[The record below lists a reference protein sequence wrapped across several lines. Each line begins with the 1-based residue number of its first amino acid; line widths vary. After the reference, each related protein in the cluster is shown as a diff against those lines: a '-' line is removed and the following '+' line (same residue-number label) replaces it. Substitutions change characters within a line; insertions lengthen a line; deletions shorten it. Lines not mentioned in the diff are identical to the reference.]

1 MAITTETFKINAGW
15 GKTDIIQQMDD
26 AIGWL
31 GWHGGERSGFVV
43 GLSTF
48 SGGGDTNSSDNYH
61 DVFPKSTTG
70 IGTGASFYVYR
81 DTHGV
86 RRVQVNRPGYG
97 YVSGDIVTIDAD
109 AIGGFSNGATDLTFS
124 VCVDEVVTNGA
135 NISIALTDF
144 NNGSNMQYW
153 FEGTDR
159 TGAIGAGTSVITI
172 REGDTLSLTLSGG
185 GTYGYYARLKN
196 PTPYRAD
203 AAETVDANKGQI
215 AGVNETTGVGQTIT
229 FTAKPGQAG
238 TYFFSQ
244 AYSPYVNELGRL
256 VVQPWSGES
265 GDRTVVGF
273 GTSSTYWQSNLSNAT
288 APWGVVRRTI
298 QENKLFGDT
307 YTLFKSETDGYID
320 ITTGSG
326 YMHYGVGSD
335 YANTFTKDC
344 HGSTAQHR
352 RFAGA
357 RFLDFGSY
365 NLDEID
371 DDDFD
376 VNNDTYSTQRN
387 RTVRIWHGNQGD
399 FDLDLN
405 VYRSSIDPRFAVF
418 SYRSPTVSTTS
429 LSSNTYDTFILHN
442 FTTDIWDLDHVFLG
456 GVTEIMTPSTG
467 DSARELQFRTYFG
480 PFDPDNTLAPA
491 KRSAEFGYMHYLGYA
506 SGYANY
512 VDYHLHT
519 RVYPVDWDDDFP
531 CLYSRFSD
539 MPLHYSG
546 GSGDEYGK
554 DRVSPEANFNAVI
567 KGVPLNGNLL
577 PMPYYIPDDFVLIQF
592 YYNAAS
598 ANIQQGDTITIS
610 PSEVYKVIDG
620 SYSQSTVTRGVL
632 FCARVV

>member
-43 GLSTF
+43 GLGTVI
-48 SGGGDTNSSDNYH
+48 GGGDTNAADEYH

-81 DTHGV
+81 DTIGIA
-86 RRVQVNRPGYG
+86 RVHVNRPGYG
-97 YVSGDIVTIDAD
+97 YTSGEVVTLDAGS
-109 AIGGFSNGATDLTFS
+109 IGGFSNGATDLSFS

-135 NISIALTDF
+135 NIAIALTDL
-144 NNGSNMQYW
+144 SNSRYF

-159 TGAIGAGTSVITI
+159 TGPIGGGTSVITI
-172 REGDTLSLTLSGG
+172 REGDTLSLTINDNSG
-185 GTYGYYARLKN
+185 YSHYATLGL
-196 PTPYRAD
+196 PSPYRS
-203 AAETVDANKGQI
+203 TYSVSSSTGKI
-215 AGVNETTGVGQTIT
+215 AGYKTVNGIGQTAT
-229 FTAKPGQAG
+229 FTSKPGQAG
-238 TYFFSQ
+238 TYTFGNS
-244 AYSPYVNELGRL
+244 YSTGYGQMGSL
-256 VVQPWSGES
+256 VIQPWSGES

-307 YTLFKSETDGYID
+307 YTLFKSETSGSID
-320 ITTGSG
+320 IVTGSG
-326 YMHYGVGSD
+326 YMHYGKDSEYDVT
-335 YANTFTKDC
+335 NTENC

-357 RFLDFGSY
+357 KYLDYGSY
-365 NLDEID
+365 NLDDIYD
-371 DDDFD
+371 SDFD
-376 VNNDTYSTQRN
+376 VDGNTYSTSWN
-387 RTVRIWHGNQGD
+387 RTVRISHGTQDD

-429 LSSNTYDTFILHN
+429 ISSNTYDTFILHN

-456 GVTEIMTPSTG
+456 GVTEIITPSTA
-467 DSARELQFRTYFG
+467 DSARSLHFRTYFG
-480 PFDPDNTLAPA
+480 PHDPDNSWGIA
-491 KRSAEFGYMHYLGYA
+491 KRSAEFGYMHYSSYQG
-506 SGYANY
+506 SEQNY

-531 CLYSRFSD
+531 CLYSRISD
-539 MPLHYSG
+539 EPLHWSG
-546 GSGDEYGK
+546 GSGDTNGN

-577 PMPYYIPDDFVLIQF
+577 PMPYYIPDDFVIIQF

-598 ANIQQGDTITIS
+598 ANIQQGDTITVS

-620 SYSQSTVTRGVL
+620 SYSQTTVTRGVL

>member
-15 GKTDIIQQMDD
+15 GKTDIIQQMDN

-43 GLSTF
+43 GLGTVI
-48 SGGGDTNSSDNYH
+48 GGGDTNASDEYH

-81 DTHGV
+81 DTIGIA
-86 RRVQVNRPGYG
+86 RVHVNRPGYG
-97 YVSGDIVTIDAD
+97 YTSGEVVTLDAD
-109 AIGGFSNGATDLTFS
+109 SIGGFSNGATDLSFS

-135 NISIALTDF
+135 NIAIALTDL
-144 NNGSNMQYW
+144 SSSRYL

-159 TGAIGAGTSVITI
+159 TGPIGGGTSLITI
-172 REGDTLSLTLSGG
+172 REGDTLSLTINDGSG
-185 GTYGYYARLKN
+185 YSHYATLGL
-196 PTPYRAD
+196 PSPYRSSYSVGSN
-203 AAETVDANKGQI
+203 TGKI
-215 AGVNETTGVGQTIT
+215 AGYKTVNGIGQTAT
-229 FTAKPGQAG
+229 FTSKPGQAG
-238 TYFFSQ
+238 TYIFGNS
-244 AYSPYVNELGRL
+244 YSTGYGVLGSL

-273 GTSSTYWQSNLSNAT
+273 GTSSTYWQSNLSNST

-307 YTLFKSETDGYID
+307 YTLFKAEASGSID
-320 ITTGSG
+320 IVTGSG
-326 YMHYGVGSD
+326 YMHYG
-335 YANTFTKDC
+335 KDSEYDATSTENC
-344 HGSTAQHR
+344 HGSTGWHR

-357 RFLDFGSY
+357 KYLDYGSY
-365 NLDEID
+365 NLDDIYD
-371 DDDFD
+371 SNMD
-376 VNNDTYSTQRN
+376 VDINSYSTSSN
-387 RTVRIWHGNQGD
+387 RTVRISHGTQYD

-429 LSSNTYDTFILHN
+429 ISSNTYGTFILHN

-456 GVTEIMTPSTG
+456 GVTQIITPSTA
-467 DSARELQFRTYFG
+467 DSARSLHFRTYFG
-480 PFDPDNTLAPA
+480 PMDPDNVWGPA
-491 KRSAEFGYMHYLGYA
+491 KRSAEFGYMHYQSSTG
-506 SGYANY
+506 SEQNY
-512 VDYHLHT
+512 TDYHLHT

-539 MPLHYSG
+539 EPLHWSG
-546 GSGDEYGK
+546 GLSDTNGN

-577 PMPYYIPDDFVLIQF
+577 PMPYYIPDDFVIIQF

-598 ANIQQGDTITIS
+598 ANIQQGDTITVS

-620 SYSQSTVTRGVL
+620 SYSQTTVTRGVL

>member
-43 GLSTF
+43 GLSSF
-48 SGGGDTNSSDNYH
+48 SGGGDTNASDDYH

-86 RRVQVNRPGYG
+86 RRVHVNRPGYG
-97 YVSGDIVTIDAD
+97 YTSGEVVTLDAD
-109 AIGGFSNGATDLTFS
+109 SLGGFSNGATDLSFS
-124 VCVDEVVTNGA
+124 VCVDEVVTNGS
-135 NISIALTDF
+135 NISIALTDLS
-144 NNGSNMQYW
+144 GGTYL

-159 TGAIGAGTSVITI
+159 TGAIGAGATVITI
-172 REGDTLSLTLSGG
+172 REGDTLSLTIADNSV
-185 GTYGYYARLKN
+185 YSHYACLVN
-196 PTPYRAD
+196 PTPRPGP
-203 AAETVDANKGQI
+203 ETAGSNTGQI
-215 AGVNETTGVGQTIT
+215 AGFTEVNGIGQTAT
-229 FTAKPGQAG
+229 FTPKIGQAG
-238 TYFFSQ
+238 TYFFNSRYTSGY
-244 AYSPYVNELGRL
+244 AELGRL

-273 GTSSTYWQSNLSNAT
+273 GTSSTYWQSNLSNAD

-307 YTLFKSETDGYID
+307 YTLFKSESSSSID

-335 YANTFTKDC
+335 YANTNTKDC

-357 RFLDFGSY
+357 RYLDYGSY
-365 NLDEID
+365 NLDEITD
-371 DDDFD
+371 SDFD
-376 VNNDTYSTQRN
+376 VNNNTYSSSYN
-387 RTVRIWHGNQGD
+387 RTVRISHGSQDD

-429 LSSNTYDTFILHN
+429 ISSNTHDTFILHN

-456 GVTEIMTPSTG
+456 GVTEIMAPSTG

-480 PFDPDNTLAPA
+480 PYDPDNTYSPA
-491 KRSAEFGYMHYLGYA
+491 KRSAEFGYMHYLGYSTA
-506 SGYANY
+506 MQNY
-512 VDYHLHT
+512 VDYHLHS

-539 MPLHYSG
+539 ISLHWSG
-546 GSGDEYGK
+546 GSSDTSGK

-567 KGVPLNGNLL
+567 KGLPLNGNLL

-598 ANIQQGDTITIS
+598 ANIQQGDTITVS

-620 SYSQSTVTRGVL
+620 SYSQTTVTRGVL

>member
-48 SGGGDTNSSDNYH
+48 SGGGDTNASDHYH

-81 DTHGV
+81 DIEGV
-86 RRVQVNRPGYG
+86 RRVYINRPGYG
-97 YVSGDIVTIDAD
+97 YTSGEVVTLDAD
-109 AIGGFSNGATDLTFS
+109 SIGGFSNGATDLTFS

-135 NISIALTDF
+135 NISIALTAF
-144 NNGSNMQYW
+144 NVGSNKQFW

-159 TGAIGAGTSVITI
+159 TGAIGAGASAITI
-172 REGDTLSLTLSGG
+172 REGDTLSLTVDGGSG
-185 GTYGYYARLKN
+185 YAYYARLKN
-196 PTPYRAD
+196 PTPYSSSN
-203 AAETVDANKGQI
+203 ETVYQNSGQI
-215 AGVNETTGVGQTIT
+215 AGFTEVNGVGQTAT
-229 FTAKPGQAG
+229 FTPKPGQAG
-238 TYFFSQ
+238 TYFFGQ
-244 AYSPYVNELGRL
+244 AYSPWYNELGRL
-256 VVQPWSGES
+256 IVQPWSGES

-273 GTSSTYWQSNLSNAT
+273 GTSSTYWQSNLSNST
-288 APWGVVRRTI
+288 SPWGVVRRTI

-307 YTLFKSETDGYID
+307 YTLFKAETTDSID

-335 YANTFTKDC
+335 YDNTNTKDC
-344 HGSTAQHR
+344 HGSTAQYR
-352 RFAGA
+352 RFARA
-357 RFLDFGSY
+357 RYLDYGSY

-376 VNNDTYSTQRN
+376 VNNNTYSSSYN
-387 RTVRIWHGNQGD
+387 RTVRISHGNQDD

-429 LSSNTYDTFILHN
+429 ISSNTYGTFILHN

-456 GVTEIMTPSTG
+456 GVTEIITPSTA
-467 DSARELQFRTYFG
+467 DSARELHFRTYFG
-480 PFDPDNTLAPA
+480 PYDADNQLAPA
-491 KRSAEFGYMHYLGYA
+491 KRSAEFGYMHYLG
-506 SGYANY
+506 SGSGMQNY
-512 VDYHLHT
+512 VDYHLHS

-539 MPLHYSG
+539 MPLHWSG
-546 GSGDEYGK
+546 GSSDTSGN

-620 SYSQSTVTRGVL
+620 SYSQTTVTRGVL